1 MLDFSSRPSHSWIKV
16 ASSGRLKSP
25 GLLHCMGPVLALPG
39 GSLRRS
45 KSSGIE
51 SAADDLPASSA
62 PPPDMVA
69 KRGELARKGTEG
81 ALAWL
86 RANDSDSLDELL
98 RQQCCARLHS
108 FMVSRHGDEPEALK
122 SV

>member
-1 MLDFSSRPSHSWIKV
+1 MLRCV
-16 ASSGRLKSP
+16 SP
-25 GLLHCMGPVLALPG
+25 ILARTG
-39 GSLRRS
+39 DVLRRS
-45 KSSGIE
+45 KSSVIE
-51 SAADDLPASSA
+51 TAADDLPASSA

-69 KRGELARKGTEG
+69 KRGELTRKGAEG

-98 RQQCCARLHS
+98 RQQCCAHLHS
-108 FMVSRHGDEPEALK
+108 FMISRHGDEPEALK